1 MTDTSAATDWRF
13 FRWMRGMDVP
23 RRAGWIGGVCAGIAD
38 RIRIDPLI
46 VRGVAVVLAVLGAP
60 ALLLYAAAW
69 LLLPDAEDRIHLER
83 LLRGRF
89 DPAVVGAGVM
99 LLLQLTPLTA
109 GFWFL
114 GYSYWSEPYG
124 GAGWFLRVLWTGFML
139 TAVVLFILWMARRA
153 RTAEQR
159 AAYTAGTAPAAGSA
173 GGADAG
179 PTSAA
184 WVASSTG
191 TVAEGA
197 QAADANGAPG
207 APGGFPAPAA
217 GGSSAGAEAGSTPA
231 PGAEGAAT
239 ASAAPPQHGEPVAPA
254 PPAADAPAEQLA
266 AWRQQQESWK
276 LHHAAWAAQQR
287 QGVDARIR
295 SELAAQRAAERE
307 QRHAAWR
314 EAQRRRRLAN
324 PRIGFALT
332 VLVLGAAL
340 IAAAAVV
347 LGVRQAGL
355 AEVSLA
361 AGFATASGVFGVAMI
376 VAGAARR
383 RSGFLAFLAAGSLVV
398 AGVGSLVPTDREL
411 VGIDASLDLTE
422 SGRYSQVIGSTY
434 LGWSGP
440 WDERNR
446 ALEMGV
452 GEISAEPSLH
462 VPGSLGTARIDLW
475 QAAGTVYLS
484 LPANAV
490 VQLDLEVDPAAS
502 GSYVEYPLN
511 GDARYETL
519 LPDDGRFTQTIG
531 EGAGVDA
538 IITGWLG
545 NSHVEISRASSDA
558 SDRPEAPQTEEVQP

>member
-46 VRGVAVVLAVLGAP
+46 VRGIAVVLAVLGAP

-69 LLLPDAEDRIHLER
+69 LLLPDTEDRIHLER

-89 DPAVVGAGVM
+89 DPAIVGAGVM

-124 GAGWFLRVLWTGFML
+124 GAGWFFRVLWTGFML

-159 AAYTAGTAPAAGSA
+159 AAYTAGNAPAA

-179 PTSAA
+179 PASAA

-197 QAADANGAPG
+197 QAADATGAPG
-207 APGGFPAPAA
+207 AFAPPAA
-217 GGSSAGAEAGSTPA
+217 GDPSTGPEGDATAA
-231 PGAEGAAT
+231 PGAAGGTT
-239 ASAAPPQHGEPVAPA
+239 ASAAPPQPGEPVAPA

-276 LHHAAWAAQQR
+276 LHHAAWSAQQR

-347 LGVRQAGL
+347 LGVRQAGMP
-355 AEVSLA
+355 EVSLA
-361 AGFATASGVFGVAMI
+361 AGFATASAVFGVAMI

-398 AGVGSLVPTDREL
+398 AGVGALVPTDREL
-411 VGIDASLDLTE
+411 VGPSASHDLTQ
-422 SGRYSQVIGSTY
+422 SGRYSQVVGSTY
-434 LGWSGP
+434 LGWFGA
-440 WDERNR
+440 WDEQNR
-446 ALEMGV
+446 AIDGDGGLSSSEGSV
-452 GEISAEPSLH
+452 HI
-462 VPGSLGTARIDLW
+462 PGSLGTARIDLW
-475 QAAGTVYLS
+475 QAAGTVYVS
-484 LPANAV
+484 VPSNVV
-490 VQLDLEVDPAAS
+490 VQFDLQLEPETSV
-502 GSYVEYPLN
+502 SYVEYPVN
-511 GDARYETL
+511 GDARYDVLERSNGKL
-519 LPDDGRFTQTIG
+519 SQTIG
-531 EGAGVDA
+531 EGNGVDA
-538 IITGWLG
+538 VITGWLG
-545 NSHVEISRASSDA
+545 ASSIEISRTVADPSTPDEPAS
-558 SDRPEAPQTEEVQP
+558 EETQTEEVQP